1 MLRCLHISNLAIIRE
16 VTLDLAPGLNLL
28 TGETGAGKSIL
39 VDALGLLL
47 GGRAG
52 ADLPRDA
59 AARTAVEAEFEL
71 DDNPAALAFLADRG
85 YAGEGNTAV
94 VRREIQP
101 PGRGRSFLGG
111 ALAPVTDLRLFGTL
125 VVDVHGQHQQ
135 QTLLQ
140 PQTHLDLLDRH
151 AGLEAE
157 RAAMAAAAGE
167 LDRAAARL
175 RSLREGA
182 QRVAQRIDMLRFQV
196 EEIERAGVQVGERQT
211 LRTEREMLRH
221 AETILR
227 QTRAAYEALYDGE
240 GAALPRL
247 AEAERAA
254 RDLLRFDP
262 SLGEALERAAGARA
276 ELQEWAVVLRDYPSR
291 LNFEPDR
298 LAAVDDR
305 LALLDGLIRKY
316 APAGTEEEIL
326 AHREAAA
333 EELRLLGG
341 GGESV
346 EDLETRVETLRAAA
360 LQIARRLS
368 EARRTAAGRLETQV
382 EKELQALAMPKSRF
396 GVDLR
401 LRSCPGGGVWVDGE
415 EVAVDAT
422 GYDVLEF
429 LLTANQGEA
438 MRPLSAVASGGEL
451 SRVMLALEV
460 ILRRDGPPRTL
471 VFDEV
476 DAGIGGA
483 VAEAVGRRLAALARH
498 HQVICVTHLPQIA
511 ACADHHVRV
520 VKQPVRGRTELSVE
534 VLDGEGQVREL
545 ARMLAGATVTPA
557 ALRHAAELRARGA
570 GGRGREAGR

>member
-1 MLRCLHISNLAIIRE
+1 
-16 VTLDLAPGLNLL
+16 
-28 TGETGAGKSIL
+28 
-39 VDALGLLL
+39 
-47 GGRAG
+47 
-52 ADLPRDA
+52 
-59 AARTAVEAEFEL
+59 
-71 DDNPAALAFLADRG
+71 
-85 YAGEGNTAV
+85 
-94 VRREIQP
+94 
-101 PGRGRSFLGG
+101 
-111 ALAPVTDLRLFGTL
+111 
-125 VVDVHGQHQQ
+125 
-135 QTLLQ
+135 
-140 PQTHLDLLDRH
+140 
-151 AGLEAE
+151 
-157 RAAMAAAAGE
+157 
-167 LDRAAARL
+167 
-175 RSLREGA
+175 
-182 QRVAQRIDMLRFQV
+182 
-196 EEIERAGVQVGERQT
+196 
-211 LRTEREMLRH
+211 MLRH

-227 QTRAAYEALYDGE
+227 QSRAAYEALYEGE

-262 SLGEALERAAGARA
+262 SLAEALERAASARA

-298 LAAVDDR
+298 LEAVDER
-305 LALLDGLIRKY
+305 LALIEGLIRKY
-316 APAGTEEEIL
+316 APAGSEEEVQ
-326 AHREAAA
+326 AHLEAAA

-346 EDLETRVETLRAAA
+346 ADLEARVESLRAAA
-360 LQIARRLS
+360 LAIARRLS
-368 EARRTAAGRLETQV
+368 AARRAAAGRLEELV
-382 EKELQALAMPKSRF
+382 ERELQALAMPRSRF
-396 GVDLR
+396 AVDFR
-401 LRSCPGGGVWVDGE
+401 LRTCAGGGMWVDGE

-438 MRPLSAVASGGEL
+438 MRPLAAVASGGEL

-483 VAEAVGRRLAALARH
+483 VAEAVGRRLAALARR

-520 VKQPVRGRTELSVE
+520 AKQPVRGRTELSVE

-545 ARMLAGATVTPA
+545 ARMLAGATITPA

-570 GGRGREAGR
+570 GRGREAGR

>member
-1 MLRCLHISNLAIIRE
+1 MLRCLHISNLAIVRE

-52 ADLPRDA
+52 AELARDA
-59 AARTAVEAEFEL
+59 AARMAVEAEFDL
-71 DDNPAALAFLADRG
+71 VDNPEAVRFLADRG
-85 YAGEGNTAV
+85 YAGEGGAVV

-111 ALAPVTDLRLFGTL
+111 ALAPVADLRQFGSL
-125 VVDVHGQHQQ
+125 LVDVHGQHQQ
-135 QTLLQ
+135 QGLLQ
-140 PQTHLDLLDRH
+140 PQTHLDLVDRH
-151 AGLEAE
+151 AGLEDE

-175 RSLREGA
+175 ASLRDGA

-196 EEIERAGVQVGERQT
+196 EEIERAAIRPGERQA
-211 LRTEREMLRH
+211 LRAEREMLRH

-227 QTRAAYEALYDGE
+227 QSRAAYEALYEGE

-262 SLGEALERAAGARA
+262 SLAEALERAASARA

-298 LAAVDDR
+298 LEAVDER
-305 LALLDGLIRKY
+305 LALIEGLVRKY
-316 APAGTEEEIL
+316 APAGSEEEVQ

-346 EDLETRVETLRAAA
+346 ADLEARVESLRAAA
-360 LQIARRLS
+360 LAIARRLS
-368 EARRTAAGRLETQV
+368 AARRAAAGRLEELV
-382 EKELQALAMPKSRF
+382 ERELQALAMPRSRF
-396 GVDLR
+396 AVDFR
-401 LRSCPGGGVWVDGE
+401 LRTCAGGGMWVDGE

-438 MRPLSAVASGGEL
+438 MRPLAAVASGGEL

-483 VAEAVGRRLAALARH
+483 VAEAVGRRLAALARR

-520 VKQPVRGRTELSVE
+520 AKQPVRGRTELSVE

-545 ARMLAGATVTPA
+545 ARMLAGATITPA

-570 GGRGREAGR
+570 GRGREAGR

>member
-1 MLRCLHISNLAIIRE
+1 MLRCLHISNLAIVRE

-52 ADLPRDA
+52 ADLVRDA
-59 AARTAVEAEFEL
+59 SDRTAVEAEFDLEG
-71 DDNPAALAFLADRG
+71 NPAALAFLADRG
-85 YAGEGNTAV
+85 YATEGTSV
-94 VRREIQP
+94 VARREIQP
-101 PGRGRSFLGG
+101 PGRGRSFVGG
-111 ALAPVTDLRLFGTL
+111 TLAPVADLRAFGTL

-140 PQTHLDLLDRH
+140 PQVHLELIDRH
-151 AGLEAE
+151 AGLAAD

-175 RSLREGA
+175 RSVREGA

-196 EEIERAGVQVGERQT
+196 AEIDRASVRSGERQA
-211 LRTEREMLRH
+211 LRSEREILRH

-227 QTRAAYEALYDGE
+227 QTRAAYEALYEGE
-240 GAALPRL
+240 AAALPRL

-254 RDLLRFDP
+254 RELLRFDP
-262 SLGEALERAAGARA
+262 SLGEALQRAAGARA
-276 ELQEWAVVLRDYPSR
+276 ELQEWALVLRDYPSK

-298 LAAVDDR
+298 LESVEER
-305 LALLDGLIRKY
+305 LALLDGLVRKY
-316 APAGTEEEIL
+316 APEGAEEEIL
-326 AHREAAA
+326 AHREAAV
-333 EELRLLGG
+333 EELRLLIG

-346 EDLETRVETLRAAA
+346 EDLEARVETLRAGA
-360 LQIARRLS
+360 LEIARRLAV
-368 EARRTAAGRLETQV
+368 ARRAAAGRLETLV
-382 EKELQALAMPKSRF
+382 EKELHALAMPRSGF
-396 GVDLR
+396 AVEFR
-401 LRSCPGGGVWVDGE
+401 LRSCPGGGMWVDGE

-438 MRPLSAVASGGEL
+438 MRPLAAVASGGEL

-460 ILRRDGPPRTL
+460 ILRREGPPRTL

-520 VKQPVRGRTELSVE
+520 AKQVVDGRTELSVE
-534 VLDGEGQVREL
+534 VLDAEGQVREL

-557 ALRHAAELRARGA
+557 ALKHAAELRARGA
-570 GGRGREAGR
+570 GRGREAGR

>member
-1 MLRCLHISNLAIIRE
+1 MLRCLHISNLAIVRE

-52 ADLPRDA
+52 AELARDA
-59 AARTAVEAEFEL
+59 AARMAVEAEFDL
-71 DDNPAALAFLADRG
+71 VDNPEAVRFLADRG
-85 YAGEGNTAV
+85 YAGEGGAVV

-111 ALAPVTDLRLFGTL
+111 ALAPVADLRQFGSL
-125 VVDVHGQHQQ
+125 LVDVHGQHQQ
-135 QTLLQ
+135 QGLLQ
-140 PQTHLDLLDRH
+140 PQTHLDLVDRH
-151 AGLEAE
+151 AGLEDE

-167 LDRAAARL
+167 LDRAVARL
-175 RSLREGA
+175 ASLRDGA

-196 EEIERAGVQVGERQT
+196 EEIERAAIRPGERQA
-211 LRTEREMLRH
+211 LRAEREMLRH

-227 QTRAAYEALYDGE
+227 QSRAAYEALYEGE

-262 SLGEALERAAGARA
+262 SLAEALERAASARA

-298 LAAVDDR
+298 LEAVDER
-305 LALLDGLIRKY
+305 LALIEGLIRKY
-316 APAGTEEEIL
+316 APAGSEEEVQ
-326 AHREAAA
+326 AHLEAAA

-346 EDLETRVETLRAAA
+346 ADLEARVESLRAAA
-360 LQIARRLS
+360 LAIARRLS
-368 EARRTAAGRLETQV
+368 AARRAAAGRLEDLV
-382 EKELQALAMPKSRF
+382 ERELQALAMPRSRF
-396 GVDLR
+396 AVDFR
-401 LRSCPGGGVWVDGE
+401 LRTCAGGGMWVDGE

-438 MRPLSAVASGGEL
+438 MRPLADVASGGEL

-483 VAEAVGRRLAALARH
+483 VAEAVGRRLAALARR

-520 VKQPVRGRTELSVE
+520 AKQPVRGRTELSVE

-545 ARMLAGATVTPA
+545 ARMLAGATITPA

-570 GGRGREAGR
+570 GRGREAGR

>member
-1 MLRCLHISNLAIIRE
+1 MLRCLHISNLAIVRE

-52 ADLPRDA
+52 AELARDA
-59 AARTAVEAEFEL
+59 AARMAVEAEFDL
-71 DDNPAALAFLADRG
+71 VDNPEAVRFLADRG
-85 YAGEGNTAV
+85 YAGEGGAVV

-111 ALAPVTDLRLFGTL
+111 ALAPVADLRQFGSL
-125 VVDVHGQHQQ
+125 LVDVHGQHQQ
-135 QTLLQ
+135 QGLLQ
-140 PQTHLDLLDRH
+140 PQTHLDLVDRH
-151 AGLEAE
+151 AGLEDE

-175 RSLREGA
+175 ASLRDGA

-196 EEIERAGVQVGERQT
+196 EEIERAAIRPGERQA
-211 LRTEREMLRH
+211 LRAEREMLRH

-227 QTRAAYEALYDGE
+227 QSRAAYEALYEGE

-262 SLGEALERAAGARA
+262 SLAEALERAASARA

-298 LAAVDDR
+298 LEAVDER
-305 LALLDGLIRKY
+305 LALIEGLVRKY
-316 APAGTEEEIL
+316 APAGSEEEVQ

-346 EDLETRVETLRAAA
+346 ADLEARVESLRAAA
-360 LQIARRLS
+360 LAIARRLS
-368 EARRTAAGRLETQV
+368 AARRAAAGRLEDLV
-382 EKELQALAMPKSRF
+382 ERELQALAMPRSRF
-396 GVDLR
+396 AVDFR
-401 LRSCPGGGVWVDGE
+401 LRTCAGGGMWVDGE

-438 MRPLSAVASGGEL
+438 MRPLAAVASGGEL

-483 VAEAVGRRLAALARH
+483 VAEAVGRRLAALARR

-520 VKQPVRGRTELSVE
+520 AKRPVRGRTELSVE

-545 ARMLAGATVTPA
+545 ARMLAGATITPA

-570 GGRGREAGR
+570 GRGREAGR